1 MILTGAFFNS
11 GCRTEQNNLAYLTHL
26 LEEFFKPPVIGDG
39 FFEEGSLSLRQGGGE
54 SLSLYFSSEAPSVR
68 RFVHQA
74 TLSNLWSDV
83 GVGGGLSMELGSESA
98 CLEAFI

>member
-11 GCRTEQNNLAYLTHL
+11 GSRTEQNNLAYLTHL

-39 FFEEGSLSLRQGGGE
+39 LFEQGSLSVGQGGGE
-54 SLSLYFSSEAPSVR
+54 SLSLYFSSEAPSVG

-74 TLSNLWSDV
+74 TLSNPT
-83 GVGGGLSMELGSESA
+83 
-98 CLEAFI
+98 